1 MGRGRRLAFAKSH
14 LQPLPYLICNRPD
27 DFGRIR
33 VSGDHNHQDE
43 SYAATARLPWL
54 RPEVTRFGAA
64 GAELGETT
72 SSADAE
78 TSKS

>member
-1 MGRGRRLAFAKSH
+1 VS
-14 LQPLPYLICNRPD
+14 D
-27 DFGRIR
+27 DH
-33 VSGDHNHQDE
+33 DHQDE
-43 SYAATARLPWL
+43 SFAARPRLPWR
-54 RPEVTRFGAA
+54 RPEVARLGAA